1 MNNNRVCHF
10 TNLCRTCKMK
20 VYVHMYPRQ
29 IQSKYI
35 FRSYTQLSRLSFTN
49 IDRELLPIPYYKPSD
64 ILGTDVSKHS
74 MERIMIPQFTEAPMG
89 DQESS
94 IVDIKNFP
102 TWYERLDSISSYR
115 LHKDIALEGQ
125 EKKIY
130 SSFSK
135 CYSRVLSYYADHF
148 ISLTRERLHDLMSKL
163 DNSDKPD
170 HVQKLYIKIDLSEKR
185 LSTISRNTYVIY
197 QRLKV
202 ERETLPFYLHQQ
214 FLIHLNEGNIAK
226 LLNVYFEF
234 PHPRPLHL
242 KREEFEKFMKL
253 ILKIKISGDHKP
265 LLKKIVEV
273 FADIRENGGPI
284 SLTPFE
290 DTKYFSLMLNSWE
303 SEGMSKSEI
312 YEKVLEIRAV
322 KGPKP
327 LKFVPAMWNCFLTH
341 VPEKSEEIL
350 KLMAKEI
357 GLTRFTAEIVLN
369 NADSFDRL
377 CNTLELMK
385 LKNFHMDEKIFA
397 LVVRKYIQFGKTH
410 EALELVEKLLDSFQD
425 LTSRNYSFR
434 PLSLERT
441 EVFKLDILNKAF
453 QQLHNEQQ
461 EMEHQ
466 WLQYK
471 FIPSPFALGELL
483 VSLDREGIIRL
494 LNTMIKHNIPLTHKH
509 ALNVIEKIEPSLLHL
524 VLESVNR
531 SRDFNIN
538 LKKIS
543 EEPKYNTAF
552 YKNYT
557 LQHQDIVL
565 ELREIFRKSLFL
577 YDQMVDHVVP
587 EKSRLKTVEQLVSI
601 TDYVKKNYNVTFS
614 GKDDIDYLN
623 S

>member
-1 MNNNRVCHF
+1 
-10 TNLCRTCKMK
+10 
-20 VYVHMYPRQ
+20 
-29 IQSKYI
+29 
-35 FRSYTQLSRLSFTN
+35 
-49 IDRELLPIPYYKPSD
+49 
-64 ILGTDVSKHS
+64 
-74 MERIMIPQFTEAPMG
+74 
-89 DQESS
+89 
-94 IVDIKNFP
+94 
-102 TWYERLDSISSYR
+102 
-115 LHKDIALEGQ
+115 
-125 EKKIY
+125 
-130 SSFSK
+130 
-135 CYSRVLSYYADHF
+135 
-148 ISLTRERLHDLMSKL
+148 
-163 DNSDKPD
+163 
-170 HVQKLYIKIDLSEKR
+170 
-185 LSTISRNTYVIY
+185 
-197 QRLKV
+197 
-202 ERETLPFYLHQQ
+202 
-214 FLIHLNEGNIAK
+214 
-226 LLNVYFEF
+226 
-234 PHPRPLHL
+234 
-242 KREEFEKFMKL
+242 
-253 ILKIKISGDHKP
+253 
-265 LLKKIVEV
+265 
-273 FADIRENGGPI
+273 
-284 SLTPFE
+284 
-290 DTKYFSLMLNSWE
+290 
-303 SEGMSKSEI
+303 MSKSEI